1 MENKGKSE
9 KNYQSRFFLMKPYI
23 RALVKLV
30 GLYILIPLYA
40 AVVSSISG
48 ETFDPAFWHYALP
61 LGIFGCILIAASEIR
76 RPMARSQK

>member
-1 MENKGKSE
+1 MDNKGESE
-9 KNYQSRFFLMKPYI
+9 KNTRSRFYLMKPYI
-23 RALVKLV
+23 RALVRLV

-48 ETFDPAFWHYALP
+48 EAFDPSIWHYALP
-61 LGIFGCILIAASEIR
+61 LGIFGCMLIAASEIR

>member
-9 KNYQSRFFLMKPYI
+9 KVYRSRFYLMRPYI

-30 GLYILIPLYA
+30 GLYILLPLYA
-40 AVVSSISG
+40 VVVSSISG
-48 ETFDPAFWHYALP
+48 ETLDPSIWHYALP
-61 LGIFGCILIAASEIR
+61 LGIVGCILIAASEIR